1 MKKYIRD
8 VRASSDFYD
17 ASGTFKMYMVH
28 GPNRLYFL
36 WSDLPER
43 DVKSQLKND
52 ETMEVC
58 EPEDAFSVRYGH
70 QPIYELYTGDD
81 RISGLPYI
89 ARAVVDRQQFK
100 IDNNINA
107 SRRPAPKSVKAAEIR
122 YTRPDGKDSVVNT
135 DNGNYEYV
143 IKEIEDVMGH
153 DFAYSVRELFEESEA
168 QGEYFKEFIKDSFD
182 DYIAGVSDSINEAI
196 DKAVD
201 LRKAIDDM
209 EDTDD
214 RMVSLISD
222 VIDSISSINSEV
234 DNFIDNIN
242 GAYEDGDY

>member
-1 MKKYIRD
+1 MKIY
-8 VRASSDFYD
+8 
-17 ASGTFKMYMVH
+17 
-28 GPNRLYFL
+28 
-36 WSDLPER
+36 
-43 DVKSQLKND
+43 KN
-52 ETMEVC
+52 TSA
-58 EPEDAFSVRYGH
+58 PR
-70 QPIYELYTGDD
+70 PI
-81 RISGLPYI
+81 
-89 ARAVVDRQQFK
+89 
-100 IDNNINA
+100 
-107 SRRPAPKSVKAAEIR
+107 KAAEIR

-234 DNFIDNIN
+234 DEFIDNIN